1 MNLRE
6 ITNTAQGTDSAL
18 TPVFMA
24 STAKS
29 PHHNEAGLGFVVF
42 LFGEK
47 GETMEEKTHRNSSPL
62 TIMTVLAVI
71 LLIVAIILSAIC
83 VRQKNTLRYKS
94 IVTLS
99 MAYAYMQEVYAGED
113 ASEHPQAHMILQS
126 LEGLADDLDEP
137 AQKVKELVHLS
148 VQVLSEENF
157 PKVEQIVLP
166 IRVVF
171 DTENKTVSTDMDQLN
186 RAIDQLETLVT
197 Q

>member
-1 MNLRE
+1 MRE
-6 ITNTAQGTDSAL
+6 
-18 TPVFMA
+18 
-24 STAKS
+24 
-29 PHHNEAGLGFVVF
+29 
-42 LFGEK
+42 
-47 GETMEEKTHRNSSPL
+47 
-62 TIMTVLAVI
+62 
-71 LLIVAIILSAIC
+71 
-83 VRQKNTLRYKS
+83 
-94 IVTLS
+94 
-99 MAYAYMQEVYAGED
+99 
-113 ASEHPQAHMILQS
+113 EHPQAHMILQS

-166 IRVVF
+166 IHVVF

>member
-1 MNLRE
+1 MKKQSLST
-6 ITNTAQGTDSAL
+6 I
-18 TPVFMA
+18 A
-24 STAKS
+24 SILIA
-29 PHHNEAGLGFVVF
+29 
-42 LFGEK
+42 
-47 GETMEEKTHRNSSPL
+47 
-62 TIMTVLAVI
+62 I
-71 LLIVAIILSAIC
+71 LLIVAIILSVIC

-166 IRVVF
+166 IRVAF
-171 DTENKTVSTDMDQLN
+171 DTENKTVSTDMDQLY
-186 RAIDQLETLVT
+186 RAIDQLETLVP

>member
-1 MNLRE
+1 
-6 ITNTAQGTDSAL
+6 
-18 TPVFMA
+18 
-24 STAKS
+24 
-29 PHHNEAGLGFVVF
+29 
-42 LFGEK
+42 
-47 GETMEEKTHRNSSPL
+47 MEEKTHRNSPPL

-71 LLIVAIILSAIC
+71 LLIAAIILSVIC

-166 IRVVF
+166 IRVAF

>member
-1 MNLRE
+1 
-6 ITNTAQGTDSAL
+6 
-18 TPVFMA
+18 
-24 STAKS
+24 
-29 PHHNEAGLGFVVF
+29 
-42 LFGEK
+42 
-47 GETMEEKTHRNSSPL
+47 MEEKTHRNSSPL

-71 LLIVAIILSAIC
+71 LLIAAIILSAIC

-113 ASEHPQAHMILQS
+113 ASEEHPQAHMILQS

>member
-1 MNLRE
+1 
-6 ITNTAQGTDSAL
+6 
-18 TPVFMA
+18 MA
-24 STAKS
+24 SLCFFA
-29 PHHNEAGLGFVVF
+29 EL
-42 LFGEK
+42 
-47 GETMEEKTHRNSSPL
+47 GETLEENTHRKSSPL
-62 TIMTVLAVI
+62 TIMTVLTVI
-71 LLIVAIILSAIC
+71 LLIAAVILSVIC

-99 MAYAYMQEVYAGED
+99 MAYAYMQEVYAGVD

-157 PKVEQIVLP
+157 PKVVQIVLP
-166 IRVVF
+166 IRVAF

>member
-1 MNLRE
+1 
-6 ITNTAQGTDSAL
+6 
-18 TPVFMA
+18 
-24 STAKS
+24 
-29 PHHNEAGLGFVVF
+29 
-42 LFGEK
+42 
-47 GETMEEKTHRNSSPL
+47 MEEKTHRNSSPL

-71 LLIVAIILSAIC
+71 LLIAAVILSVIC
-83 VRQKNTLRYKS
+83 IRQKNTLRYKS

-137 AQKVKELVHLS
+137 AQKVKELVYLS
-148 VQVLSEENF
+148 VQDLSEESF
-157 PKVEQIVLP
+157 QRAAQIVLP
-166 IRVVF
+166 IRVAF

-186 RAIDQLETLVT
+186 RAIDQQQTLVP

>member
-1 MNLRE
+1 
-6 ITNTAQGTDSAL
+6 
-18 TPVFMA
+18 
-24 STAKS
+24 
-29 PHHNEAGLGFVVF
+29 
-42 LFGEK
+42 
-47 GETMEEKTHRNSSPL
+47 MEEKTHRNSSPL

-71 LLIVAIILSAIC
+71 LLIAAIILSVIC

-126 LEGLADDLDEP
+126 LEGLADEP
-137 AQKVKELVHLS
+137 AQKVKELVRLS

-157 PKVEQIVLP
+157 PKVAQIVLP

-171 DTENKTVSTDMDQLN
+171 DTENKTVSTDMNQLN
-186 RAIDQLETLVT
+186 RAMDQLETLVT

>member
-1 MNLRE
+1 
-6 ITNTAQGTDSAL
+6 
-18 TPVFMA
+18 
-24 STAKS
+24 
-29 PHHNEAGLGFVVF
+29 
-42 LFGEK
+42 
-47 GETMEEKTHRNSSPL
+47 MEEKTHRSSSPL

-113 ASEHPQAHMILQS
+113 AQAHMILQS

-137 AQKVKELVHLS
+137 AQKVKKLVHLS

-186 RAIDQLETLVT
+186 WAIDQLETLVT

>member
-1 MNLRE
+1 
-6 ITNTAQGTDSAL
+6 
-18 TPVFMA
+18 
-24 STAKS
+24 
-29 PHHNEAGLGFVVF
+29 
-42 LFGEK
+42 
-47 GETMEEKTHRNSSPL
+47 MEEKTHRNSSPL

-71 LLIVAIILSAIC
+71 LLIAAVILSVIC

-99 MAYAYMQEVYAGED
+99 MAYAYMQEVYAGE
-113 ASEHPQAHMILQS
+113 EHPQAHMILQS

-166 IRVVF
+166 IRVAF